1 MWVVTGWRG
10 REDGCGLLVVV
21 SMFGCVCSCCVFNV
35 FGGSEEEEREGLAE
49 CLATHSH
56 SLTHTLTHTH
66 IPPLLACSLAH
77 SLMPLTPSLTHSLTQ
92 ELTLIRWPIKAMFT
106 SNTALTGHR
115 TLTIPLLIHTQFL
128 EKSLFP
134 KYIAY
139 QYKSLRMFRIISCHH
154 APREKSVRLNFP
166 KSCHTLFLA

>member
-1 MWVVTGWRG
+1 MWVASGGLYVWLCLQLLCFQCFWWVRGG
-10 REDGCGLLVVV
+10 RERGTGRV
-21 SMFGCVCSCCVFNV
+21 S
-35 FGGSEEEEREGLAE
+35 RDALT
-49 CLATHSH
+49 LTHSH
-56 SLTHTLTHTH
+56 TNSHTHSSTPRLLTRSLTHATNSLAHTLTHTG
-66 IPPLLACSLAH
+66 
-77 SLMPLTPSLTHSLTQ
+77 THTH
-92 ELTLIRWPIKAMFT
+92 TVAVFT